1 MSFDGITIAA
11 LRSEL
16 ARNLTGARITKIIQP
31 EKDALILTMKAAS
44 GQKRLLIS
52 ANGGLPL
59 IYLTKNNRPAPA
71 QAPGFCMLLRKHM
84 GGGRIVSVTQ
94 PGLERIL
101 RFEIEHLDEM
111 GDLCRKV
118 LTVELMGK
126 HSNIIFLDD
135 QDQIIDS
142 IKHISLQTSSV
153 REVLPGRSYF
163 IPNTEGKSDPFTVT
177 GEEFR
182 EHVFKKPVNLG
193 KALYTSL
200 TGISPVIADELCHR
214 AGLDSSM
221 STASFGEME
230 QIHLYSI
237 FRMMMEDVQ
246 QEQFTPVL
254 VTDGSGKPVEYAALD
269 LTMYHDLNRQS
280 FESVS
285 TLLEDFYA
293 MKDRV
298 SRIRQRSADLRHI
311 VSVATDRVSRKLDLQ
326 EKQLK
331 DTEKRDKYRIW
342 GELLNTYG
350 YSSPPGAKSITV
362 TNYYDGTQMEI
373 PLDPTMTAQENAARY
388 FDRYAKQKR
397 TAQALDE
404 QTRQTREDLEQLL
417 SIRTFLDMTLEE
429 EDLVQVRDE
438 LAQAGYIKR
447 RSSEKKAKVV
457 SRPYHYLSRDGCDI
471 YVGKNNYQND
481 ELTFKFASAKDWW
494 FHAKKMPGSHVIL
507 HCGGAMPSDGAFEDA
522 ARLAAYYSA
531 GRDAEKVEID
541 YVQRRE
547 VKKPAGAKPGFVVY
561 YTNYSMVIDTDIS
574 ALKQV

>member
-16 ARNLTGARITKIIQP
+16 SSNLAGARISKIIQP
-31 EKDALILTMKAAS
+31 EKDALILTMKATD

-59 IYLTKNNRPAPA
+59 IYLTNNNRPAPA
-71 QAPGFCMLLRKHM
+71 QAPGFCMLLRKHI
-84 GGGRIVSVTQ
+84 GGGRIVSITQ

-111 GDLCRKV
+111 GDLCRKI
-118 LTVELMGK
+118 LAVELMGK

-135 QDQIIDS
+135 QDRIIDS

-163 IPNTEGKSDPFTVT
+163 IPNTEGKSDPFTIT
-177 GEEFR
+177 QEEFTDM
-182 EHVFKKPVNLG
+182 VFKKPTSLA

-200 TGISPVIADELCHR
+200 TGISPVIAEELCHR

-221 STASFGEME
+221 STASFNEMD
-230 QIHLYSI
+230 QIHLFSI
-237 FRMMMEDVQ
+237 FRMLKDDIRE
-246 QEQFTPVL
+246 ENFSPVL
-254 VTDGSGKPVEYAALD
+254 VTDKDGKPVEYSAVD
-269 LTMYHDLNRQS
+269 LTMYRDLNSRH
-280 FESVS
+280 FDSVS
-285 TLLEDFYA
+285 SLLEDYYS

-331 DTEKRDKYRIW
+331 DTQKRDKYRVW

-350 YSSPPGAKSITV
+350 YSCPPGAKSITV
-362 TNYYDGTQMEI
+362 TNYYDGTEMEI

-397 TAQALDE
+397 TALALDE
-404 QTRQTREDLEQLL
+404 QTRSTREDLEQLL

-438 LAQAGYIKR
+438 LAQAGYIKSR
-447 RSSEKKAKVV
+447 AKEKKARVV
-457 SRPYHYLSRDGCDI
+457 SKPYHYISRDGYDI

-507 HCGGAMPSDGAFEDA
+507 HCADTMPSDEAFEDA

-531 GRDAEKVEID
+531 GRDAGKVEID

-574 ALKQV
+574 GLKQV